1 MDSIVIK
8 DLTYQYPTAEVPT
21 LKSVSLTVKKGELC
35 AIVGANGSGKTTL
48 CNAIRGFVP
57 IFYKGDISGEVLVNG
72 KNVQEE
78 ELGTTA
84 MDVGFVFQNPFTQI
98 SGVAPTVFDELAY
111 GLCNMGIEPDEIR
124 KRVEEIMKLTK
135 TEEFRDML
143 VRRTGLPV
151 VLWDERL
158 TTIEANEILIESG
171 VRREDRKKVI
181 DKIAATLIL
190 QSYLGS
196 LK

>member
-21 LKSVSLTVKKGELC
+21 LKNVSITVKKGELC

-84 MDVGFVFQNPFTQI
+84 MDVGFVFQNPF
-98 SGVAPTVFDELAY
+98 
-111 GLCNMGIEPDEIR
+111 
-124 KRVEEIMKLTK
+124 
-135 TEEFRDML
+135 
-143 VRRTGLPV
+143 
-151 VLWDERL
+151 
-158 TTIEANEILIESG
+158 
-171 VRREDRKKVI
+171 
-181 DKIAATLIL
+181 
-190 QSYLGS
+190 YL
-196 LK
+196 LFYN

>member
-21 LKSVSLTVKKGELC
+21 LKNVSITVKKGELC

-84 MDVGFVFQNPFTQI
+84 MDVGFVFKNPFTQI

-135 TEEFRDML
+135 TEEFRD
-143 VRRTGLPV
+143 RDRSAAARGPGSRACYGTG
-151 VLWDERL
+151 
-158 TTIEANEILIESG
+158 
-171 VRREDRKKVI
+171 
-181 DKIAATLIL
+181 
-190 QSYLGS
+190 YFCY
-196 LK
+196 